1 MKTRQ
6 FELRG
11 NDNEERLAYEPPEL
25 IELDFADGLIVQGG
39 SNIIDDE
46 EHEYDPDND
55 D

>member
-6 FELRG
+6 SKLHG
-11 NDNEERLAYEPPEL
+11 NDNEEKLAYEPPEL
-25 IELDFADGLIVQGG
+25 RELDIADGLIVQGG